1 MLKKIWGFLKEFWEW
16 IVAILAILSGYFL
29 WKKFTEPSQ
38 VEKDILNNI
47 KENDK
52 KIVELTKE
60 AQALINKEEELK
72 DKQEKVSGEIDKKY
86 SEYEARITESKNKK
100 EEIKKES
107 KDTNANIDFLN
118 KKYGSDG

>member
-1 MLKKIWGFLKEFWEW
+1 MFKKIGEFLKEFWEW

-29 WKKFTEPSQ
+29 WKKFMGPTQ
-38 VEKDILNNI
+38 LEKDILNNI

-52 KIVELTKE
+52 KIAELTKE
-60 AQALINKEEELK
+60 AQALIEKENDLK
-72 DKQEKVSGEIDKKY
+72 EKLSVVNGEIDKKY

-107 KDTNANIDFLN
+107 KDTQANINFIN